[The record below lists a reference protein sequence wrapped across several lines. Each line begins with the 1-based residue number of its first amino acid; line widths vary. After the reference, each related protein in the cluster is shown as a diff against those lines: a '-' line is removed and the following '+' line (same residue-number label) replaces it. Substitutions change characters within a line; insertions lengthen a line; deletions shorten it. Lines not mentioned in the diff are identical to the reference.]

1 MRDNM
6 NDKLYHEVFK
16 PVLLE
21 FLKNKKA
28 EMEAQGLIPTLEALI
43 EDLEN
48 E

>member
-1 MRDNM
+1 MDTQ
-6 NDKLYHEVFK
+6 KIYHEVFK

-21 FLKNKKA
+21 FLKNKKK
-28 EMEAQGLIPTLEALI
+28 EMEAQGLIPTLETLI